1 MLAYTRFGRTIYALG
16 GNEQSARL
24 MGLPVARTKL
34 LAYVISGTCAG
45 LAGVVFTAYTG
56 AGYPLNGIGTE
67 LDTIAAVVIGGTLLT
82 GGSGYVVGS
91 MIGVFVYGM
100 IKTIINFLGVD
111 QSWTRITIGAL
122 LLIFVVVQRVIVARR
137 GRRR

>member
-1 MLAYTRFGRTIYALG
+1 M
-16 GNEQSARL
+16 
-24 MGLPVARTKL
+24 RTKL

-45 LAGVVFTAYTG
+45 LAGVVFSAYQG

-82 GGSGYVVGS
+82 GGSGFVLGS

-100 IKTIINFLGVD
+100 IKTAISYPRCRAVVD
-111 QSWTRITIGAL
+111 AHHDRRPAADL
-122 LLIFVVVQRVIVARR
+122 R
-137 GRRR
+137 GRAAGDRRQIQSRR